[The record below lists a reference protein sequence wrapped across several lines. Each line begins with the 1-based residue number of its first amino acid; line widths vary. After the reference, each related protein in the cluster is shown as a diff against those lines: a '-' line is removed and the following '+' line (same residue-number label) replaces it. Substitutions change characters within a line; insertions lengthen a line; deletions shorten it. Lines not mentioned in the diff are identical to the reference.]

1 MSHIEDE
8 LRATLLVTDEK
19 STMVAVSVIKE
30 RMKVTRM
37 KNKFGLWVAAAHGD
51 GTVPV
56 PEDYKPPKIHMKLL
70 FTAQGLERN
79 VNG

>member
-1 MSHIEDE
+1 
-8 LRATLLVTDEK
+8 
-19 STMVAVSVIKE
+19 
-30 RMKVTRM
+30 M

-70 FTAQGLERN
+70 FTAQGLLPLVCELQI
-79 VNG
+79 

>member
-30 RMKVTRM
+30 RMKVVCTLAM
-37 KNKFGLWVAAAHGD
+37 A
-51 GTVPV
+51 
-56 PEDYKPPKIHMKLL
+56 
-70 FTAQGLERN
+70 
-79 VNG
+79 